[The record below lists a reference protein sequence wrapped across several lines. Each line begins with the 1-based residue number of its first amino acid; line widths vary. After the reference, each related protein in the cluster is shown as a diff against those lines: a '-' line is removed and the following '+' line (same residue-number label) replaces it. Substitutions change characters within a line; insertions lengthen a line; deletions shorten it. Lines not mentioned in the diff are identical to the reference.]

1 VRGVLLSEC
10 GSHAVVGLEMDPY
23 RVSEVHGA
31 HR

>member
-1 VRGVLLSEC
+1 LSEC